1 MYRVSFY
8 SYKFVLSV
16 AKKRM
21 KRGIIIT
28 IDGTSGAGKGTLAR
42 AIAKRLG
49 YSYLDTGAM
58 YRAIALLV
66 HREDFNFDDE
76 KRLSEMLL
84 QTHISFERDQNSNPR
99 VFLNRED
106 VTEEIRTPEISKLSS
121 DIATKKVV
129 RDYLREMQRR
139 IARKGNIVA
148 EGRDMGTYVFP
159 NADFKFYVDAS
170 LSERARRRRIQLKE
184 SAIKVSIEE
193 VKSDIEGRDKQ
204 DKERL
209 ESPLHPA
216 PDAVI
221 IDTTNLTVEKA
232 VERIMRTI
240 MEGHNLK

>member
-1 MYRVSFY
+1 
-8 SYKFVLSV
+8 
-16 AKKRM
+16 M

-66 HREDFNFDDE
+66 HREDVNFDDE

-159 NADFKFYVDAS
+159 NADFKFYIDAS

-221 IDTTNLTVEKA
+221 IDTTNLTVENA

>member
-1 MYRVSFY
+1 
-8 SYKFVLSV
+8 
-16 AKKRM
+16 M

-58 YRAIALLV
+58 YRAIALLI
-66 HREDFNFDDE
+66 HRKNINIDNE

-84 QTHISFERDQNSNPR
+84 QTHISFERDQNSNLR

-106 VTEEIRTPEISKLSS
+106 VTEEIRAPEISKLSS
-121 DIATKKVV
+121 DVATKKVV
-129 RDYLREMQRR
+129 RDYLRGMQRR
-139 IARKGNIVA
+139 IALKGNIVT

-159 NADFKFYVDAS
+159 NADFKFYIDAS
-170 LSERARRRRIQLKE
+170 LPERARRRWIQLKE
-184 SAIKVSIEE
+184 SGIKVSIEE

-221 IDTTNLTVEKA
+221 IDTTNLTVDKA
-232 VERIMRTI
+232 VEKIMKTI

>member
-1 MYRVSFY
+1 
-8 SYKFVLSV
+8 
-16 AKKRM
+16 M

-28 IDGTSGAGKGTLAR
+28 VDGPSGAGKGTLAR

-58 YRAIALLV
+58 YRAIALLI
-66 HREDFNFDDE
+66 HRKNINIDNE

-84 QTHISFERDQNSNPR
+84 QTHISFERDQNSNLR

-106 VTEEIRTPEISKLSS
+106 VTEEIRAPEISKLSS
-121 DIATKKVV
+121 DVATKKVV
-129 RDYLREMQRR
+129 RDYLRGMQRR
-139 IARKGNIVA
+139 IALKGNIVT

-159 NADFKFYVDAS
+159 NADFKFYIDAS

-184 SAIKVSIEE
+184 SGIKVSIEE

-221 IDTTNLTVEKA
+221 IDTTNLTVDKA
-232 VERIMRTI
+232 VEKIMKTI

>member
-1 MYRVSFY
+1 
-8 SYKFVLSV
+8 
-16 AKKRM
+16 M

-28 IDGTSGAGKGTLAR
+28 IDGPSGAGKGTLAR

-58 YRAIALLV
+58 YRAIALLI
-66 HREDFNFDDE
+66 HRKNINIDNE

-84 QTHISFERDQNSNPR
+84 QTHISFERDQNSNLR

-106 VTEEIRTPEISKLSS
+106 VTEEIRAPEISKLSS
-121 DIATKKVV
+121 DVATKKVV
-129 RDYLREMQRR
+129 RDYLRGMQSR
-139 IARKGNIVA
+139 IALKGNIVT

-159 NADFKFYVDAS
+159 NADFKFYIDAS

-184 SAIKVSIEE
+184 SGIKVSIEE

-221 IDTTNLTVEKA
+221 IDTTNLTVDKA
-232 VERIMRTI
+232 VEKIMKTI

>member
-1 MYRVSFY
+1 
-8 SYKFVLSV
+8 
-16 AKKRM
+16 M

-28 IDGTSGAGKGTLAR
+28 IDGPSGAGKGTLAR

-49 YSYLDTGAM
+49 YSYMDTGAM
-58 YRAIALLV
+58 YRVIALLV
-66 HREDFNFDDE
+66 HRKNVNIDDE

-84 QTHISFERDQNSNPR
+84 QTHISFERDQNSNLR

-106 VTEEIRTPEISKLSS
+106 VTEEIRAPEISKLSS
-121 DIATKKVV
+121 DVATKKVV
-129 RDYLREMQRR
+129 RDYLRGMQRR
-139 IARKGNIVA
+139 IALKGNIVT

-159 NADFKFYVDAS
+159 NADFKFYIDAS

-184 SAIKVSIEE
+184 SGIKVSIEE

-221 IDTTNLTVEKA
+221 IDTTNLTVDKA
-232 VERIMRTI
+232 VEKIMKTI